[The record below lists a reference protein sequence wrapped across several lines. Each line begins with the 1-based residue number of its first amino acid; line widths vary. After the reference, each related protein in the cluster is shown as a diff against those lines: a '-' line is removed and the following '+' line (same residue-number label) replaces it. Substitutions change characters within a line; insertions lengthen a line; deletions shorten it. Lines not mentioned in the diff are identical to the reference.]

1 MTSNGG
7 AWSADVLAVPE
18 TTSRR
23 PVQMES
29 DLANAVGLNHSLG
42 TALADLV
49 DNSIDAHASRIRI
62 RFLLTH
68 NHRPIG
74 LQVIDDGDGMSQTGL
89 SRAVVYSAKRS
100 YSHTDLGH
108 FGVGLKAASFSQC
121 ATVVIATRTA
131 VGPVVGCLLDRP
143 TPTSTPTVG
152 DLGPQDAAKRFAI
165 ASSALGSA
173 HGTLVEWQKARHFPT
188 HGGLDA
194 NTKWLEEIIRKI
206 RSHLGL
212 VFHRIITSESGPSI
226 SIDTI
231 RVENGHLGAV
241 RTVVPINPFGYVK
254 SGDAAYPAN
263 LSVRVGDGST
273 PVVLTAHIWPPKSQT
288 VEYKLNGLTPEQSQG
303 FYVYRRNRLLQAGGW
318 CLLREPRSE
327 WALARLSLDLL
338 DSSQSLVTINPEK
351 SGALLSANLARAIN
365 HAESP
370 NDGSSFSDFL
380 DRAASAEKKSRSK
393 KLRPVE
399 SVRPRDGLPDSVLA
413 AYARHL
419 EFRPGYG
426 PIDIRWVKLP
436 PHKVFEI
443 NFEPPVIELN
453 SLCRHLFVARDGRS
467 GAKDA
472 PVFKVLLHLLLE
484 KFFAGEYIG
493 PKDRMEIDAWNAI
506 IFAAVN
512 AQAAQNS
519 GTNEWDS

>member
-1 MTSNGG
+1 MSSGRS
-7 AWSADVLAVPE
+7 AWSAEVMAVPK
-18 TTSRR
+18 TAIRR
-23 PVQMES
+23 PVEMES
-29 DLANAVGLNHSLG
+29 GLANAVGLNHSLA

-74 LQVIDDGDGMSQTGL
+74 LQVIDDGNGMSQTGL
-89 SRAVVYSAKRS
+89 NQAVVYSARRT
-100 YSHTDLGH
+100 YSDTDLGH

-121 ATVVIATRTA
+121 ATVVIATQTA
-131 VGPVVGCLLDRP
+131 GRPVVGCVLDRS
-143 TPTSTPTVG
+143 TPTSGPTVG
-152 DLGPQDAAKRFAI
+152 DLGPQDAAQRFAI
-165 ASSALGSA
+165 ASSALGST
-173 HGTLVEWQKARHFPT
+173 HGTLVEWQKTRHFPAD
-188 HGGLDA
+188 GGLDA
-194 NTKWLEEIIRKI
+194 NTKWLEEVIRKI
-206 RSHLGL
+206 RFHLGL
-212 VFHRIITSESGPSI
+212 VFHRILVSKNGPNI

-241 RTVVPINPFGYVK
+241 RTVVPINPFDYVK
-254 SGDAAYPAN
+254 SGDAHYPAN
-263 LSVRVGDGST
+263 LSIRVGNGIT
-273 PVVLTAHIWPPKSQT
+273 PVVLTAHIWPPRSQA

-351 SGALLSANLARAIN
+351 SGVHLSADLAQAISRS
-365 HAESP
+365 ESLG
-370 NDGSSFSDFL
+370 DGSTFSDFL
-380 DRAASAEKKSRSK
+380 DRAASAEKKSRAK

-399 SVRPRDGLPDSVLA
+399 AVRPRGGLPDSVLD

-426 PIDIRWVKLP
+426 PIDIRWAKLA

-443 NFEPPVIELN
+443 NFEPPVIEVN
-453 SLCRHLFVARDGRS
+453 SLCRHLLVARDGKS
-467 GAKDA
+467 GVNDA

-493 PKDRMEIDAWNAI
+493 PKDRMEIDAWNAVL
-506 IFAAVN
+506 FAAMN
-512 AQAAQNS
+512 SQATQNH
-519 GTNEWDS
+519 GTSEWNS